1 MVRPLIDF
9 RPVLFIIGI
18 LVSTLALAMF
28 VPAAADLA
36 VGNQEWQV
44 FATGA
49 ALTLFIG
56 VMLVLTTHSDVRNL
70 SLRQAFILTTLSW
83 VLMPAVAALPFV
95 FADLGLSYTDA
106 FFEAMSGLTTTGS
119 TVIIGLDQTKPG
131 ILLWRALLQWLGGIG
146 IIAMAISIL
155 PLLQV
160 GGMQL
165 FRMESSDT
173 SDKVMP
179 RAAQIVTAIA
189 VIYVGLTMLCALI
202 YWLFD
207 MSGFDAMAHAMTTIA
222 TGGFSTHDASLGF
235 FGDARIDLTA
245 TCFMLIGSLP
255 FVLYLQV
262 IRGRPGGLFRDSQ
275 ARWFLVIVAI
285 AVGAVTLWLLRIEYN
300 DVPTAL
306 QLAAF
311 NVVSVITG
319 TGYSTV
325 DFSAWGSFPL
335 ALMFFLMFVGGC
347 AGSTTCGVKV
357 FRFQVLYATARCQM
371 RRLLQPHGVF
381 IPYYNKRPIP
391 EEVGTSV
398 MGFFF
403 LYVVA
408 FGFIAI
414 GLGMLG
420 LDFLTAASGAA
431 TAISNV
437 GPGLGPVIGPSS
449 TFANLPDAAKWL
461 LSLGMLLG
469 RLELFTVLV
478 LLLPSFWR
486 N

>member
-1 MVRPLIDF
+1 M
-9 RPVLFIIGI
+9 
-18 LVSTLALAMF
+18 STLAVAMF

-49 ALTLFIG
+49 ALTLIIG
-56 VMLVLTTHSDVRNL
+56 VMLVLTTRNNVRNL
-70 SLRQAFILTTLSW
+70 SLRQAFVLTTLSW
-83 VLMPAVAALPFV
+83 VLMPGVAALPFV

-189 VIYVGLTMLCALI
+189 VIYVGLTLLCALI
-202 YWLFD
+202 YWLFG
-207 MSGFDAMAHAMTTIA
+207 MTGFDAMAHAMTTIA

-235 FGDARIDLTA
+235 FGNARIDMTA

-262 IRGRPGGLFRDSQ
+262 IRGRPTGLLRDSQ
-275 ARWFLVIVAI
+275 VRWFLVIVTLG
-285 AVGAVTLWLLRIEYN
+285 VGSVTLWLLRFEHN
-300 DVPTAL
+300 DIPAAL

-335 ALMFFLMFVGGC
+335 ALLFFLMFVGGC
-347 AGSTTCGVKV
+347 AGSTTCGIKV

-391 EEVGTSV
+391 EEVTTSV

-408 FGFIAI
+408 FGFIAV
-414 GLGMLG
+414 GLGKLG

-449 TFANLPDAAKWL
+449 TFANLPDTAKWL

>member
-1 MVRPLIDF
+1 
-9 RPVLFIIGI
+9 
-18 LVSTLALAMF
+18 MF

-119 TVIIGLDQTKPG
+119 TVITGLDQTKPG

-189 VIYVGLTMLCALI
+189 VIYVGLTLLCALI

-255 FVLYLQV
+255 FVLYLQA

-275 ARWFLVIVAI
+275 SRWFLVIVAF
-285 AVGAVTLWLLRIEYN
+285 AVGAVTFWLLRFEHN
-300 DVPTAL
+300 DVPAAL

-357 FRFQVLYATARCQM
+357 FRFQVLYATTRCQM

-408 FGFIAI
+408 FGFIAV

>member
-1 MVRPLIDF
+1 M
-9 RPVLFIIGI
+9 
-18 LVSTLALAMF
+18 S

-49 ALTLFIG
+49 ALTLIIG
-56 VMLVLTTHSDVRNL
+56 VMLVLTTRNNVRNL
-70 SLRQAFILTTLSW
+70 SLRQAVVLTTLSW
-83 VLMPAVAALPFV
+83 VLMPGVAALPFV

-189 VIYVGLTMLCALI
+189 VIYVGLTLLCALI
-202 YWLFD
+202 YWLFG
-207 MSGFDAMAHAMTTIA
+207 MTGFDAMAHAMTTIA

-235 FGDARIDLTA
+235 FGDARIDMTA

-262 IRGRPGGLFRDSQ
+262 IRGRPAGLLRDSQ
-275 ARWFLVIVAI
+275 VRWFLVIVALG
-285 AVGAVTLWLLRIEYN
+285 VGSVTLWLLRFEHN
-300 DVPTAL
+300 DIPAAL

-335 ALMFFLMFVGGC
+335 ALLFFLMFVGGC
-347 AGSTTCGVKV
+347 AGSTTCGIKV

-391 EEVGTSV
+391 EEVTTSV

-408 FGFIAI
+408 FGFIAV

-449 TFANLPDAAKWL
+449 TFANLPDTAKWL

>member
-1 MVRPLIDF
+1 
-9 RPVLFIIGI
+9 
-18 LVSTLALAMF
+18 MF

-119 TVIIGLDQTKPG
+119 TVITGLDQTKPG

-189 VIYVGLTMLCALI
+189 VIYVGLTLLCALI

-207 MSGFDAMAHAMTTIA
+207 MTGFDAMAHAMTTIA

-235 FGDARIDLTA
+235 FDDTRIDLTA

-255 FVLYLQV
+255 FVLYLQA

-275 ARWFLVIVAI
+275 ARWFLVIVAF
-285 AVGAVTLWLLRIEYN
+285 AVGAVTFWLLRFEHN
-300 DVPTAL
+300 DVPAAL

-357 FRFQVLYATARCQM
+357 FRFQVLYATTRCQM

-408 FGFIAI
+408 FGFIAV

>member
-1 MVRPLIDF
+1 M
-9 RPVLFIIGI
+9 
-18 LVSTLALAMF
+18 STLAVAMF

-36 VGNQEWQV
+36 VGNEEWQV

-56 VMLVLTTHSDVRNL
+56 VMLVLTTRSKVRNL

-83 VLMPAVAALPFV
+83 ILMPAVAALPLV
-95 FADLGLSYTDA
+95 FADLDLSYTDA

-119 TVIIGLDQTKPG
+119 TVIIGLDQSEPG

-189 VIYVGLTMLCALI
+189 VIYLVLTLLCALI
-202 YWLFD
+202 YWMFD

-222 TGGFSTHDASLGF
+222 TGGFSTHDASLGYF
-235 FGDARIDLTA
+235 QDARIDATA
-245 TCFMLIGSLP
+245 TVFMVVGSLP
-255 FVLYLQV
+255 FVLYLQA

-275 ARWFLVIVAI
+275 VRWFLVITALAVAS
-285 AVGAVTLWLLRIEYN
+285 VTLWLLQSGPN
-300 DVPTAL
+300 DLPETFRF
-306 QLAAF
+306 AAF

-319 TGYSTV
+319 TGYATQ
-325 DFSAWGSFPL
+325 DFSAWGPFVVAIL
-335 ALMFFLMFVGGC
+335 FFLMFVGGC

-357 FRFQVLYATARCQM
+357 FRIQVLYATSRCQM

-391 EEVGTSV
+391 EEVTTSV

-403 LYVVA
+403 LYVIA
-408 FGFIAI
+408 FAFIAV
-414 GLGMLG
+414 GLGVLG

-437 GPGLGPVIGPSS
+437 GPGLGPVIGPAS
-449 TFANLPDAAKWL
+449 TFANIPDAAKWL
-461 LSLGMLLG
+461 LALGMLLG

>member
-1 MVRPLIDF
+1 
-9 RPVLFIIGI
+9 
-18 LVSTLALAMF
+18 MF

>member
-1 MVRPLIDF
+1 M
-9 RPVLFIIGI
+9 
-18 LVSTLALAMF
+18 STLAVAMF

-36 VGNQEWQV
+36 VGNDEWQV

-56 VMLVLTTHSDVRNL
+56 VMLVLTTRSNVRNL

-95 FADLGLSYTDA
+95 FADLGLSYTDG

-189 VIYVGLTMLCALI
+189 VIYVVLTLLCALI

-207 MSGFDAMAHAMTTIA
+207 MTGFDAMAHAMTTIA

-235 FGDARIDLTA
+235 FGDARIDWTA

-255 FVLYLQV
+255 FVLYLQAV
-262 IRGRPGGLFRDSQ
+262 RGRPGGLLRDSQ
-275 ARWFLVIVAI
+275 VRWFLVIVAL
-285 AVGAVTLWLLRIEYN
+285 AVGSVTLWLLRADHN
-300 DVPTAL
+300 DLPAAA

-335 ALMFFLMFVGGC
+335 ALLFFLMFVGGC

-391 EEVGTSV
+391 EEVTTSV

-403 LYVVA
+403 LYVIA
-408 FGFIAI
+408 FGFIAV

>member
-1 MVRPLIDF
+1 M
-9 RPVLFIIGI
+9 
-18 LVSTLALAMF
+18 STLAVAMS

-49 ALTLFIG
+49 ALTLIIG
-56 VMLVLTTHSDVRNL
+56 VMLVLTTRNNVRNL
-70 SLRQAFILTTLSW
+70 SLRQAFVLTTLSW
-83 VLMPAVAALPFV
+83 VLMPGVAALPFV

-189 VIYVGLTMLCALI
+189 VIYVGFTLLCALI
-202 YWLFD
+202 YWLFG
-207 MSGFDAMAHAMTTIA
+207 MTGFDAMAHAMTTIA

-235 FGDARIDLTA
+235 FGDARIDMTA

-262 IRGRPGGLFRDSQ
+262 IRGRPAGLLRDSQ
-275 ARWFLVIVAI
+275 VRWFLVIVALG
-285 AVGAVTLWLLRIEYN
+285 VGSVTLWLLRFEHN
-300 DVPTAL
+300 DIPAAL

-335 ALMFFLMFVGGC
+335 ALLLFLMFVGGC
-347 AGSTTCGVKV
+347 AGSTTCGIKV

-391 EEVGTSV
+391 EEVTTSV

-408 FGFIAI
+408 FGFIAV

-449 TFANLPDAAKWL
+449 TFANLPDTAKWL

>member
-1 MVRPLIDF
+1 
-9 RPVLFIIGI
+9 
-18 LVSTLALAMF
+18 MF

-49 ALTLFIG
+49 ALTLIIG
-56 VMLVLTTHSDVRNL
+56 VMLVLTTRNNVRNL
-70 SLRQAFILTTLSW
+70 SLRQAFVLTTLSW
-83 VLMPAVAALPFV
+83 VLMPGVAALPFV

-119 TVIIGLDQTKPG
+119 TVIIGLDHTKPG

-189 VIYVGLTMLCALI
+189 VIYVGLTLLCALI
-202 YWLFD
+202 YWVFG
-207 MSGFDAMAHAMTTIA
+207 MTGFDAVAHAMTTIA

-235 FGDARIDLTA
+235 FGDARIDMTA

-262 IRGRPGGLFRDSQ
+262 IRGRPAGLLRDSQ
-275 ARWFLVIVAI
+275 VRWFLVIVTLG
-285 AVGAVTLWLLRIEYN
+285 VGSVTLWLLRFEHN
-300 DVPTAL
+300 DIPAAL

-335 ALMFFLMFVGGC
+335 ALLFFLMFVGGC
-347 AGSTTCGVKV
+347 AGSTTCGIKV

-391 EEVGTSV
+391 EEVTTSV

-408 FGFIAI
+408 FGFIAV

>member
-1 MVRPLIDF
+1 M
-9 RPVLFIIGI
+9 
-18 LVSTLALAMF
+18 S

-49 ALTLFIG
+49 ALTLIIG
-56 VMLVLTTHSDVRNL
+56 VMLVLTTRNNVRNL
-70 SLRQAFILTTLSW
+70 SLRQAFVLTTLSW
-83 VLMPAVAALPFV
+83 VLMPGVAALPFV

-189 VIYVGLTMLCALI
+189 VIYVGLTLLCALI
-202 YWLFD
+202 YWLFG
-207 MSGFDAMAHAMTTIA
+207 MTGFDAMAHAMTTIA

-235 FGDARIDLTA
+235 FGDARIDMTA

-262 IRGRPGGLFRDSQ
+262 IRGRPAGLLRDSQ
-275 ARWFLVIVAI
+275 VRWFLVIVALG
-285 AVGAVTLWLLRIEYN
+285 VGSVTLWLLRFEHN
-300 DVPTAL
+300 DIPAAL

-335 ALMFFLMFVGGC
+335 ALLFFLMFVGGC
-347 AGSTTCGVKV
+347 AGSTTCGIKV

-391 EEVGTSV
+391 EEVTTSV

-403 LYVVA
+403 HYVVA
-408 FGFIAI
+408 FPTYGKKSPPPTRNIEFYFCLSCTDSSREKAI
-414 GLGMLG
+414 VRYV
-420 LDFLTAASGAA
+420 LTININ
-431 TAISNV
+431 T
-437 GPGLGPVIGPSS
+437 
-449 TFANLPDAAKWL
+449 TF
-461 LSLGMLLG
+461 
-469 RLELFTVLV
+469 
-478 LLLPSFWR
+478 
-486 N
+486 

>member
-1 MVRPLIDF
+1 M
-9 RPVLFIIGI
+9 
-18 LVSTLALAMF
+18 
-28 VPAAADLA
+28 
-36 VGNQEWQV
+36 
-44 FATGA
+44 
-49 ALTLFIG
+49 
-56 VMLVLTTHSDVRNL
+56 
-70 SLRQAFILTTLSW
+70 
-83 VLMPAVAALPFV
+83 
-95 FADLGLSYTDA
+95 
-106 FFEAMSGLTTTGS
+106 
-119 TVIIGLDQTKPG
+119 
-131 ILLWRALLQWLGGIG
+131 QWLGGIG
-146 IIAMAISIL
+146 IVVMAITIL
-155 PLLQV
+155 PLLKV

-165 FRMESSDT
+165 FKMEGPDST
-173 SDKVMP
+173 EKILP
-179 RAAQIVTAIA
+179 RTIEVAAIIIST
-189 VIYVGLTMLCALI
+189 YVVLTFFCGFF
-202 YWLFD
+202 YWIFGMTVFD
-207 MSGFDAMAHAMTTIA
+207 SVCHAMTTIA

-235 FGDARIDLTA
+235 FGDARIDMTA

-262 IRGRPGGLFRDSQ
+262 IRGRPAGLLRDSQ
-275 ARWFLVIVAI
+275 VRWFLVIVTLG
-285 AVGAVTLWLLRIEYN
+285 VGSVTLWLLRFEHN
-300 DVPTAL
+300 DIPAAL

-335 ALMFFLMFVGGC
+335 ALLFFLMFVGGC
-347 AGSTTCGVKV
+347 AGSTTCGIKV

-391 EEVGTSV
+391 EEVTTSV

-408 FGFIAI
+408 FGFIAV
-414 GLGMLG
+414 GLGLLG

>member
-1 MVRPLIDF
+1 MIDF
-9 RPVLFIIGI
+9 RPVLFISGI
-18 LVSTLALAMF
+18 LMSTLAVAMF
-28 VPAAADLA
+28 IPAAADLA

-56 VMLVLTTHSDVRNL
+56 VMLALTTRSDVRNL
-70 SLRQAFILTTLSW
+70 SLRQAFVLTTLSW
-83 VLMPAVAALPFV
+83 VLMPAVAALPLV
-95 FADLGLSYTDA
+95 FADLDLSYTDA

-119 TVIIGLDQTKPG
+119 TVIIGLDHSKPG

-146 IIAMAISIL
+146 IIAMAIAIM

-165 FRMESSDT
+165 FRMESSDR

-189 VIYVGLTMLCALI
+189 VIYVMLTLLCALI
-202 YWLFD
+202 YWLFG
-207 MSGFDAMAHAMTTIA
+207 MTGFNAMAHAMTTIA

-235 FGDARIDLTA
+235 YQDARIDLTA

-255 FVLYLQV
+255 FVLYLQAL
-262 IRGRPGGLFRDSQ
+262 RGRPGGLLRDSQ
-275 ARWFLVIVAI
+275 VRWFLAIAAI
-285 AVGAVTLWLLRIEYN
+285 AVGSVTLWLLQAGH
-300 DVPTAL
+300 DDLPSTFQV
-306 QLAAF
+306 AAF

-319 TGYSTV
+319 TGYATQ
-325 DFSAWGSFPL
+325 DFSAWGSFPMAML
-335 ALMFFLMFVGGC
+335 FFLMFVGGC

-357 FRFQVLYATARCQM
+357 FRIQVLHATARCQM

-381 IPYYNKRPIP
+381 IPYYNNRPIP
-391 EEVGTSV
+391 EEVTASV

-408 FGFIAI
+408 FGAIAV

-420 LDFLTAASGAA
+420 LDFLTATSGAA

-449 TFANLPDAAKWL
+449 TFASLPDLAKWL
-461 LSLGMLLG
+461 LALGMLLG

>member
-1 MVRPLIDF
+1 M
-9 RPVLFIIGI
+9 
-18 LVSTLALAMF
+18 STLAVAMF

-36 VGNQEWQV
+36 VGSGEWQV

-56 VMLVLTTHSDVRNL
+56 VMLVLTTRSNVRNL

-95 FADLGLSYTDA
+95 FADLGLSYTDG
-106 FFEAMSGLTTTGS
+106 FFEALSGIPTTGS

-131 ILLWRALLQWLGGIG
+131 ILRWRALLQWLGGIG

-165 FRMESSDT
+165 VRMESSDT
-173 SDKVMP
+173 SDNVMP

-189 VIYVGLTMLCALI
+189 VIYVVLTLLCALI

-207 MSGFDAMAHAMTTIA
+207 MTGFDAMAHAMTTIA

-235 FGDARIDLTA
+235 FGDARIDWTA
-245 TCFMLIGSLP
+245 PCFMLIGSLP
-255 FVLYLQV
+255 FVLYLQAV
-262 IRGRPGGLFRDSQ
+262 RGRPGGLLRDSQ
-275 ARWFLVIVAI
+275 VRWFLVIAAL
-285 AVGAVTLWLLRIEYN
+285 AVGSVTLWLLRA
-300 DVPTAL
+300 DHTDLPAAA

-319 TGYSTV
+319 TGFSTV
-325 DFSAWGSFPL
+325 DFSAWGAFPL
-335 ALMFFLMFVGGC
+335 ALLLFLMFVGGC

-357 FRFQVLYATARCQM
+357 FRFQVLYATARCQL

-391 EEVGTSV
+391 EEVTTSV

-403 LYVVA
+403 LYVIA
-408 FGFIAI
+408 FGFIAV

-461 LSLGMLLG
+461 LSLGMFLG

>member
-1 MVRPLIDF
+1 M
-9 RPVLFIIGI
+9 
-18 LVSTLALAMF
+18 STLAVAMS

-49 ALTLFIG
+49 ALTLIIG
-56 VMLVLTTHSDVRNL
+56 VMLVLTTRNNVRNL
-70 SLRQAFILTTLSW
+70 SLRQAFVLTTLSW
-83 VLMPAVAALPFV
+83 VLMPGVAALPFV

-189 VIYVGLTMLCALI
+189 VIYVGLTLLCALI
-202 YWLFD
+202 YWLFG
-207 MSGFDAMAHAMTTIA
+207 MTGFDAMAHAMTTIA

-235 FGDARIDLTA
+235 FGDARIDMTA

-262 IRGRPGGLFRDSQ
+262 IRGRPAGLLRDSQ
-275 ARWFLVIVAI
+275 VRWFLVIVALG
-285 AVGAVTLWLLRIEYN
+285 VGSVTLWLLRFEHN
-300 DVPTAL
+300 DIPAAL

-335 ALMFFLMFVGGC
+335 ALLFFLMFVGGC
-347 AGSTTCGVKV
+347 AGSTTCGIKV
-357 FRFQVLYATARCQM
+357 FRFQVLSATARCQM

-391 EEVGTSV
+391 EEVTTSV

-408 FGFIAI
+408 FGFIAV

-449 TFANLPDAAKWL
+449 TFANLPDTAKWL

>member
-1 MVRPLIDF
+1 
-9 RPVLFIIGI
+9 
-18 LVSTLALAMF
+18 
-28 VPAAADLA
+28 
-36 VGNQEWQV
+36 
-44 FATGA
+44 
-49 ALTLFIG
+49 
-56 VMLVLTTHSDVRNL
+56 
-70 SLRQAFILTTLSW
+70 
-83 VLMPAVAALPFV
+83 
-95 FADLGLSYTDA
+95 
-106 FFEAMSGLTTTGS
+106 
-119 TVIIGLDQTKPG
+119 
-131 ILLWRALLQWLGGIG
+131 
-146 IIAMAISIL
+146 
-155 PLLQV
+155 
-160 GGMQL
+160 
-165 FRMESSDT
+165 
-173 SDKVMP
+173 
-179 RAAQIVTAIA
+179 
-189 VIYVGLTMLCALI
+189 
-202 YWLFD
+202 
-207 MSGFDAMAHAMTTIA
+207 
-222 TGGFSTHDASLGF
+222 
-235 FGDARIDLTA
+235 
-245 TCFMLIGSLP
+245 MLIGSLP
-255 FVLYLQV
+255 FVLYLQA

-275 ARWFLVIVAI
+275 ARWFLVIVAF
-285 AVGAVTLWLLRIEYN
+285 AVGAVTFWLLRFEHN
-300 DVPTAL
+300 DVPAAL

-357 FRFQVLYATARCQM
+357 FRFQVLYATTRCQM

-408 FGFIAI
+408 FGFIAV